1 MCFMLIRNKF
11 EWGSREFL
19 SSNEMFTFRA
29 TIDLYID
36 IILDHSENN
45 ERFQLVFVLL
55 YHK

>member
-1 MCFMLIRNKF
+1 MCFMLILNKF